1 MSPPSRFLFFACVV
15 SALAAGP
22 ATPRAG
28 RTPALPPDAHPPGA
42 TLRRAPFAGPLAAT
56 VTRIIDGDTFEAR
69 VRVWFGMEITT
80 LVRIRGFDAAERK
93 ARCEAETELAE
104 QAVLLLADFLATG
117 PVTLG
122 DVGLDKFGGR
132 VLATVYVGDAATP
145 AAPPEDIA
153 ALMLASGL
161 VRPYGGGR
169 RQSWCGLV
177 AVAR

>member
-1 MSPPSRFLFFACVV
+1 M
-15 SALAAGP
+15 
-22 ATPRAG
+22 
-28 RTPALPPDAHPPGA
+28 
-42 TLRRAPFAGPLAAT
+42 
-56 VTRIIDGDTFEAR
+56 
-69 VRVWFGMEITT
+69 RVWFGMEITT

-122 DVGLDKFGGR
+122 DVALDKFGGR

-153 ALMLASGL
+153 ALMLASGF
-161 VRPYGGGR
+161 VR
-169 RQSWCGLV
+169 V
-177 AVAR
+177 